1 MKEYLIDTHT
11 LLWFVTDDPRLSKK
25 AKKIYC
31 AEGSRLYISIAS
43 AWEMAIKISLQKLS
57 VKMPLARFIEEHVLG
72 NAIEILSLSLS
83 HVTHVEKLPFHHRDP
98 FDRIIVSQ
106 ALIEK
111 IPIISIDTTF
121 DHYGVKRVW

>member
-1 MKEYLIDTHT
+1 MKEYLIDTHI

-31 AEGSRLYISIAS
+31 AEASRLYISIAS
-43 AWEMAIKISLQKLS
+43 VWEMAIKISLQKLS

-72 NAIEILSLSLS
+72 NAIEILSLSLV

-98 FDRIIVSQ
+98 FDRLIVSQ

-111 IPIISIDTTF
+111 VPIISIDTTL
-121 DHYGVKRVW
+121 DQYGVKRVW